1 MPTFD
6 PRKHDYHYKT
16 TMKENRNSNGREK
29 EILFTRS
36 IKAGK
41 RIYYVDVKQSSRG
54 DMYLALTESK
64 KIVTGDSDMPQFNFE
79 KHKIFIYPED
89 FDKFT
94 NGLAE
99 AIKFINEQQ
108 GETPQRPEE
117 SSQEIQLDEMEF

>member
-1 MPTFD
+1 
-6 PRKHDYHYKT
+6 
-16 TMKENRNSNGREK
+16 MKETRNHSNGREK

-64 KIVTGDSDMPQFNFE
+64 KIVTGDGDMPQFNFE

-89 FDKFT
+89 FEKFT

-99 AIKFINEQQ
+99 AMKYIYEQK
-108 GETPQRPEE
+108 GEIPQRPEE
-117 SSQEIQLDEMEF
+117 ASPEIQLDEIEF